1 MSALLAGG
9 DLVTVTGEAA
19 RRILTTIRA
28 DLLVDRVIP
37 YLGPDV
43 LALAAP
49 AVPTSPVA
57 VAVALQKKVPVPG
70 RIRGNM
76 WSVAQYIE
84 SHRHRR
90 TLGKLMAGMFA
101 AEPAPTAFHRFLA
114 GLPLGLVVDSWYD
127 GTLAAA
133 FAGSGRNDVV
143 DVQGMSRA
151 GIGEDRW
158 YRAWRSDGTPHA
170 DPGSARTVLYTP
182 HGGIRPAGDVLV
194 SDSDYVEVLTEIDI
208 QTPIPDI
215 VRERRQSRGFL
226 FLGCRFDDQMLRTY
240 ARQIKK
246 RSAGPHHAV
255 ADAACLTGN
264 ERRFLAA
271 EEITLIDLP
280 LAEALALISG

>member
-19 RRILTTIRA
+19 RQTLASLRGDLVA
-28 DLLVDRVIP
+28 DRLIP
-37 YLGPDV
+37 YLGPGL
-43 LALAAP
+43 LALGAP
-49 AVPTSPVA
+49 AVPTSPEA

-90 TLGKLMAGMFA
+90 TLGKLMAGIFA

-114 GLPLGLVVDSWYD
+114 GLPLSLVVDSWYD

-133 FAGSGRNDVV
+133 YGASGRTDVA
-143 DVQGMSRA
+143 DIQGMSRA

-158 YRAWRSDGTPHA
+158 YRAWRSDGTPHP
-170 DPGSARTVLYTP
+170 DPASARTVLYTP

-215 VRERRQSRGFL
+215 VQERRQARGFL
-226 FLGCRFDDQMLRTY
+226 CLGCRFDDQMLRTY

-246 RSAGPHHAV
+246 RSTGPHHAV
-255 ADAACLTGN
+255 ADAAALTGN
-264 ERRFLAA
+264 ELRFLAA

-280 LAEALALISG
+280 LADAIAMLSD